1 MDVLGHI
8 PDASS
13 YSSHTLMLHEPWS
26 VGWTLVLTN
35 DLAGQGGTVPSL
47 ITDTEVPVLLVEVVE
62 SQQSQMGGLR
72 TVTGSVPAKDP
83 ELLEVAEMDQ
93 GQ

>member
-1 MDVLGHI
+1 MGVLGHI
-8 PDASS
+8 PDASF
-13 YSSHTLMLHEPWS
+13 YSSHTLTLHEPLS
-26 VGWTLVLTN
+26 VVWTLVLVN
-35 DLAGQGGTVPSL
+35 GLAVPGGAFPSL

-62 SQQSQMGGLR
+62 SQQRQAAGLH

-83 ELLEVAEMDQ
+83 ESLEVAEMDQ